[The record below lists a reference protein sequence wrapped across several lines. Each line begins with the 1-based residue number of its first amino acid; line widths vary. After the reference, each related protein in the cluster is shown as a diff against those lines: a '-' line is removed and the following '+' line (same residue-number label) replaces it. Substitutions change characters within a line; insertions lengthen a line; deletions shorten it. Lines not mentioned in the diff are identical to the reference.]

1 MNKTRHISWLVT
13 LLFLVVMSCKS
24 TATLT
29 SGEANLTLSKKD
41 VLKAHQKST
50 PDFKTMQA
58 KVRVVYTEGTKSQTH
73 TVNLRMEADKTIWIN
88 SALNLIR
95 VMITPEKVQFYNK
108 LDNTYFDGDFS
119 YLSDLLGTEL
129 DYHKVQNLLL
139 GNAIFN
145 LDKNNYNMSIY
156 EDAYL
161 FQPKEQIA
169 LFELF
174 YIVNASHFKMN
185 SQQLQQPRESRF
197 LQVDYLNYQIIDKQS
212 LPEQLKIIALE
223 GDDETIIEL
232 EIKSVSLNE
241 EVRFPFKIPSGFD
254 KIDLK

>member
-1 MNKTRHISWLVT
+1 MNTKRHIPWLVT
-13 LLFLVVMSCKS
+13 LLLMMVMSCKS
-24 TATLT
+24 TASLT
-29 SGEANLTLSKKD
+29 SGEANLTLSKKE
-41 VLKAHQKST
+41 VLKAYHKSA
-50 PDFKTMQA
+50 PVFKTMQA
-58 KVRVVYTEGTKSQTH
+58 KVKVVYTEGTKSQSH
-73 TVNLRMEADKTIWIN
+73 TVTMRMEIDKTIWIN

-95 VMITPEKVQFYNK
+95 LMITPDNVQFYNK

-129 DYHKVQNLLL
+129 DYNKVQNLLL
-139 GNAIFN
+139 GNAIFD
-145 LDKNNYNMSIY
+145 LDKNTFNMSVY

-161 FQPKEQIA
+161 FQPKEQLA

-174 YIVNASHFKMN
+174 YLVNPSHFKMN
-185 SQQLQQPRESRF
+185 SQQLQQPQESRF
-197 LQVDYLNYQIIDKQS
+197 LQVDYLNYQIIDKQT

-241 EVRFPFKIPSGFD
+241 DVRFPFKIPSGFD